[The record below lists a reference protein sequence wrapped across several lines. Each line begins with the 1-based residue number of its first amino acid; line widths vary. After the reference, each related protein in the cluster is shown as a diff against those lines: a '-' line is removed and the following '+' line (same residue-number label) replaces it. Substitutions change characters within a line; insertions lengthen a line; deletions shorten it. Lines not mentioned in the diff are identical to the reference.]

1 MTCAYALIGFKQNP
15 ASAIW
20 SSDIS
25 EAGVWQITKCHT
37 ALWSA
42 IQFLSSGFTLVPRP
56 RTRMMVQPAALA
68 ARGRGVR
75 AGRSSAGHLALAP
88 VSGSGSGAG
97 ADSALPGWRVAAGW
111 AAAPGSLTAWLAH
124 RLAGGPAGWLT
135 GQWRAEQ
142 ASCKIGLATIVNRLP
157 LLQSNS
163 PILKHLHL
171 CRPARLRHR
180 STSRSKSNSQNTP
193 KTNLGH
199 RQYGKFASGVWRREG
214 MIGAWW
220 VVWTSTSGDLGG
232 I

>member
-1 MTCAYALIGFKQNP
+1 
-15 ASAIW
+15 
-20 SSDIS
+20 
-25 EAGVWQITKCHT
+25 
-37 ALWSA
+37 
-42 IQFLSSGFTLVPRP
+42 
-56 RTRMMVQPAALA
+56 MMVQPAALA
-68 ARGRGVR
+68 ARGRGVRVR

-97 ADSALPGWRVAAGW
+97 ADS
-111 AAAPGSLTAWLAH
+111 GSAWLAGGRWVGGSSWLTH
-124 RLAGGPAGWLT
+124 RLAGRLAGGPAGWLT
-135 GQWRAEQ
+135 GQRRAEQ
-142 ASCKIGLATIVNRLP
+142 ASCEIGLATIVNQLP

-220 VVWTSTSGDLGG
+220 VAWTSTSGDLGG
-232 I
+232 IWGKR